1 MSKVKKCWH
10 HLQQAEIISFFV
22 TRKCQKNPENQWKS
36 MKIATVNREIIHN
49 FWTTWGVSIKFSWK
63 MWIMIILKVTKKQ
76 GLTLS
81 LEDTFFAKRQGG
93 SNSLPPPPPAILGL
107 NKLKLGLWSIKVFD
121 CQRLINHFVNTAFI
135 YTCLHKQV

>member
-10 HLQQAEIISFFV
+10 HLQQAEVISFFV

-63 MWIMIILKVTKKQ
+63 MWIMIILKVTKKT
-76 GLTLS
+76 GFDPLFRRYIFCKTTGWVKLT
-81 LEDTFFAKRQGG
+81 
-93 SNSLPPPPPAILGL
+93 PPPPAILGL